1 MDSMTAHEILTKSLL
16 KIKRRHSILE
26 YVWKRMTFKPGTPYN
41 KEEVKALILEWK
53 MKYEGE

>member
-53 MKYEGE
+53 RKYE